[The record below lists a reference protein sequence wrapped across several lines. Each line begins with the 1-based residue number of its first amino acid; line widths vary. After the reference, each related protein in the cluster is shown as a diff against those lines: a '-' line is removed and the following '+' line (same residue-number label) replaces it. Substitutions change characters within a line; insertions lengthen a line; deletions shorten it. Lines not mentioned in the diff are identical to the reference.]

1 MNTPGSMN
9 TTNTGNRVSKHN
21 LRDNQ
26 KSLKEYGMNIIT
38 GGKTPVPQG
47 SNPQIISKNE
57 VTSASNFNEMKD
69 MIEVKTSNNYQLGKQ
84 TINSRIGEDFE
95 PNKPMINYPTGDAAK
110 ASQNAYGTVNS
121 S

>member
-38 GGKTPVPQG
+38 GGKTPVPQS
-47 SNPQIISKNE
+47 SNAQIISKNE

-69 MIEVKTSNNYQLGKQ
+69 MIEVKTSNNYQIGKQ

-95 PNKPMINYPTGDAAK
+95 PNKPMVNYPTGEAAK
-110 ASQNAYGTVNS
+110 ASQNAYGSINS